1 MACTC
6 VRGGD
11 VAALSV
17 SESTLSLGPV
27 STQDAAA
34 LPRQE
39 AEVGRRFSGLLRVFG
54 SDKRFRWSKRAM
66 RVWAECGADKSGS
79 TKYELKKSLVKS
91 LVKFQVAINSKS
103 TGSGLQ
109 HKKIGWFPTW
119 FSNVVV
125 SMDTFS
131 WNCDQFGRMTK
142 FFGRVTKLRI
152 ATSRSDWY
160 LVKFPVAI
168 KAQGSGLRTTYF
180 RSLLRL
186 ILAVS
191 PTRVFSRVAT
201 TRVKCHLWHVSLLH
215 THVKPRMRRNK
226 LRNAGTSE
234 SELNETFS
242 NFITAHRTPRG
253 ILRKPWRPHGA

>member
-11 VAALSV
+11 AAALSASGESTRGIV

-79 TKYELKKSLVKS
+79 TKYELKKSWSKVWS
-91 LVKFQVAINSKS
+91 NSKS
-103 TGSGLQ
+103 QLIPSRLALQVYNTKRLVGFQRGSQMSWFQWTRFMEEVTLLGHVTLQ

-119 FSNVVV
+119 LPTWFSNVVV
-125 SMDTFS
+125 SIQVVVLS
-131 WNCDQFGRMTK
+131 EP
-142 FFGRVTKLRI
+142 
-152 ATSRSDWY
+152 

-168 KAQGSGLRTTYF
+168 
-180 RSLLRL
+180 
-186 ILAVS
+186 
-191 PTRVFSRVAT
+191 
-201 TRVKCHLWHVSLLH
+201 
-215 THVKPRMRRNK
+215 
-226 LRNAGTSE
+226 E
-234 SELNETFS
+234 
-242 NFITAHRTPRG
+242 
-253 ILRKPWRPHGA
+253 